1 MLKSAVCWCF
11 CGLFPTVPLVAQEVS
26 DEIRRDEV
34 TLHSGHVLYGSVTK
48 SGSQN
53 AGELELRLEDG
64 TKLILNRE
72 LYRSWKPEP
81 TALAEYRSRA
91 AQATRTADSQWELA
105 KWCEEQKLKPETDT
119 HARIVIQ
126 LDPEHELARRVL
138 GHQRIRDRW
147 EDPEEA
153 KRAQGYVKVDGRWVD
168 PDISEIEKLTQEY
181 RNKQVTWK
189 KELNVLFKQA
199 TGSGRNRDEAARKIL
214 AIRDA
219 EAVESLVERL
229 TQTKPEVT
237 PLPQRTA
244 ILEVLCEIPTL
255 SSSNALLDY
264 YMTSTDDQEGR
275 DRAIQTLAK
284 RPAHKPQMA
293 KRLVDKLDLDLSG
306 DREKYGDESTVR
318 ENQVRLHRAAT
329 GLRILD
335 VRIGIEALISSISV
349 SYTVTKKIKENASVS
364 GNNVQG
370 GGGTREVKKTFVEEN
385 RAAWETLEK
394 FTGQKF
400 GNDQAAWLKWWIAEN
415 TPQNL
420 DLRRDP

>member
-1 MLKSAVCWCF
+1 MLKFAACWCF
-11 CGLFPTVPLVAQEVS
+11 FGLFASVSLVGQGVP

-48 SGSQN
+48 SGPEN
-53 AGELELRLEDG
+53 AGELELLLEDG

-72 LYRSWKPEP
+72 LYRNWKPEP

-91 AQATRTADSQWELA
+91 AKATRTVDSQWELA

-126 LDPEHELARRVL
+126 MDPEHELARRVL
-138 GHQRIRDRW
+138 GHQRIRGRW
-147 EDPEEA
+147 EDPEDI
-153 KRAQGYVKVDGRWVD
+153 KRAQGYVKVDGGWVD

-189 KELNVLFKQA
+189 KDLNVLFKQA
-199 TGSGRNRDEAARKIL
+199 TGNGRNRDEAARKIL

-229 TQTKPEVT
+229 TETKPDVT
-237 PLPQRTA
+237 PLPERAA

-255 SSSNALLDY
+255 SSSDALLDY
-264 YMTSTDDQEGR
+264 YMTNNDDQEGR

-284 RPAHKPQMA
+284 RAAHKPQMA
-293 KRLVDKLDLDLSG
+293 KRLVDKLDVDLLG
-306 DREKYGDESTVR
+306 DREKYTDASTVR
-318 ENQVRLHRAAT
+318 ENQFRLHRAAT
-329 GLRILD
+329 GLRIID
-335 VRIGIEALISSISV
+335 VRIGIEALIASISV
-349 SYTVTKKIKENASVS
+349 PYTVTKKIQENAALN
-364 GNNVQG
+364 GRNVQG
-370 GGGTREVKKTFVEEN
+370 GGGTREVKQSFVEEN
-385 RAAWETLEK
+385 KAAWETLEK

-400 GNDQAAWLKWWIAEN
+400 ANNQAAWLQWWIAEN

-420 DLRRDP
+420 DLRRDQ